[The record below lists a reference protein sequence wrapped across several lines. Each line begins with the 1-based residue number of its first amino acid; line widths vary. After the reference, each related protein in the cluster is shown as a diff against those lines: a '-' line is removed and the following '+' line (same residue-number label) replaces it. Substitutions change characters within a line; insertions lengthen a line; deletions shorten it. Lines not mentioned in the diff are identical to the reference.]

1 MINSEEKN
9 NLNQIFL
16 KQEWIDF
23 VKDVED
29 FFNKNYEDYKFN
41 PEKVLRSIFYNLENR
56 RENKNFQDEDRVQ
69 TIASKIRAFL
79 YPIFSSKEI
88 SRKSSGEWVRILH
101 IAQSI
106 GTKFFSEKEKP
117 LLLSRIEEIKNLYSR
132 ISDLD
137 HYCIYP
143 QFEEFKNDQDKCL
156 NYSLEQIRTD
166 LEELKNLF
174 PTIKKVTLILHE
186 IAKSF
191 DNKMRKGCLS
201 REKDLQD
208 LTFLMNLKQFNF
220 KDFFM
225 D

>member
-41 PEKVLRSIFYNLENR
+41 PEKVLRSIFYNLEN
-56 RENKNFQDEDRVQ
+56 KDLQDTDRVQ

-79 YPIFSSKEI
+79 YPIFSKEI
-88 SRKSSGEWVRILH
+88 SKKGSSKWVRILN

-106 GTKFFSEKEKP
+106 GTKYFSEDEKS

-137 HYCIYP
+137 HYCIDP
-143 QFEEFKNDQDKCL
+143 QFEEFKNDKNRCL

-191 DNKMRKGCLS
+191 DNKMKKGSLS
-201 REKDLQD
+201 KKKR
-208 LTFLMNLKQFNF
+208 LTGFNF
-220 KDFFM
+220 FDEFKTI
-225 D
+225 